1 MALFPNFKRFE
12 PAAKPAA
19 KPSQAGPSPILTPDD
34 ELTLAAIDHGPDALP
49 ITLGREK
56 RPQDATEEPTLAEIP
71 SDPTPEP
78 TTSRETTPGGVPA
91 IVWETGRNWLQCFEP
106 VCRRCWSSM
115 LAEQHYSNGT
125 TDTRC
130 AVCGVKATGESVKA
144 EYERVKAERKAEKDS
159 LSGRFAE

>member
-1 MALFPNFKRFE
+1 MSLFPNFKRFE
-12 PAAKPAA
+12 PAEKPAA
-19 KPSQAGPSPILTPDD
+19 KPTQAGPSPILTPDD
-34 ELTLAAIDHGPDALP
+34 ELTLAAIDHGPDPLS

-71 SDPTPEP
+71 SDPTR
-78 TTSRETTPGGVPA
+78 SGETTPGSVPA

-106 VCRRCWSSM
+106 VCVRCWSSM

>member
-1 MALFPNFKRFE
+1 MSLFPNFKRFE
-12 PAAKPAA
+12 PTAKPAA
-19 KPSQAGPSPILTPDD
+19 KPAQAGPSPILPPAD
-34 ELTLAAIDHGPDALP
+34 ELTLAVIDRGPDALP
-49 ITLGREK
+49 ITLDREK
-56 RPQDATEEPTLAEIP
+56 RTQDATEEPTLAGIP
-71 SDPTPEP
+71 SEP
-78 TTSRETTPGGVPA
+78 MTSGETTPGSAPA
-91 IVWETGRNWLQCFEP
+91 IVWERRRNWLQCFEP

-115 LAEQHYSNGT
+115 LAEQHYSNGA